1 MPGLGSFPVAVK
13 LNLADTGRRRLK
25 LRSRAQ
31 AGGVSTAW
39 TAAVWVVALG
49 ALSIGGARPYVT
61 EEEEEE
67 EEDV

>member
-1 MPGLGSFPVAVK
+1 MPGLGSFPA
-13 LNLADTGRRRLK
+13 GRKSRGYRPTETEAAL
-25 LRSRAQ
+25 SRAQ

-67 EEDV
+67 EEV

>member
-1 MPGLGSFPVAVK
+1 MPGLGSFPA
-13 LNLADTGRRRLK
+13 GRKSRGYRPTETEALK

-61 EEEEEE
+61 EEEDEEE
-67 EEDV
+67 V